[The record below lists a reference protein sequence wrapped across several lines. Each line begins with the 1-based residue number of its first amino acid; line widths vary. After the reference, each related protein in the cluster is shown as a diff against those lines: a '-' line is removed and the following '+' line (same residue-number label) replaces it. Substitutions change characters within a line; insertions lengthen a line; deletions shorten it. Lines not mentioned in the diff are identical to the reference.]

1 MQNWCRVISKL
12 VSILVVPVALSSFT
26 LISSPAH
33 AAGSLPSE
41 KICKDKANPPKDAV
55 TKGGCVAQDNRK
67 GNCLACHLIAG
78 GELAGNIAPPLAGM
92 PARFPDKAKL
102 RAQVWDSTVAN
113 PHSTMPPFGRHK
125 ILSEKEIDDVV
136 EFLLTL

>member
-12 VSILVVPVALSSFT
+12 VAILVVPVVVASALAVT
-26 LISSPAH
+26 PVH
-33 AAGSLPSE
+33 AAGSLPST
-41 KICKDKANPPKDAV
+41 KVCDDKANPPKDAV
-55 TKGGCVAQDNRK
+55 TKGGCLAQDVKK

-78 GELAGNIAPPLAGM
+78 GNLPGNIAPPLVSM
-92 PARFPDKAKL
+92 QTRFPDKTKL

-113 PHSTMPPFGRHK
+113 PNTTMPPFGRHK
-125 ILSEKEIDDVV
+125 ILSDKEIDEVV